1 MIDPCLA
8 IAAKHGVRSA
18 WPRQA
23 SAALT
28 LASTSRRRLHG
39 TELEDASTSQGSLTR
54 TPLKQTL
61 TGSKLST
68 VEVKGQH
75 VSALLYA
82 VLSQLVIVAAVWSRK
97 VLLQ

>member
-1 MIDPCLA
+1 M
-8 IAAKHGVRSA
+8 V
-18 WPRQA
+18 
-23 SAALT
+23 
-28 LASTSRRRLHG
+28 
-39 TELEDASTSQGSLTR
+39 EDASTSQGSRTR

-68 VEVKGQH
+68 VEVKGQLH